1 VGVREEARSQKP
13 GARINVRI
21 GKLVLDGFP
30 GGDQYRI
37 AEGVKRE
44 LARLIGEQGLGKLA
58 GSQGKA
64 AVLDAG
70 SFAVEPG
77 ATGGVVGRRVAQ
89 SVHRGLAGGRG
100 K

>member
-1 VGVREEARSQKP
+1 MGVKEEARSQKP
-13 GARINVRI
+13 EARIKVRI
-21 GKLVLDGFP
+21 GELVLDGFP
-30 GGDQYRI
+30 AGDRYRI

-44 LARLIGEQGLGKLA
+44 LARLIGEQGRGKLS

-70 SFAVEPG
+70 SFEVEAG

-89 SVHRGLAGGRG
+89 SVHRGLAGGRA